1 MSEILDMKL
10 TYYNNRQEDLQS
22 SNGQRQFKK
31 KAREDLDFWLYV
43 ISKTILGL
51 MVPSAESVKL
61 ILCLTGINVSLEALS
76 CIFSQW
82 HFISN
87 WSRFNL

>member
-31 KAREDLDFWLYV
+31 NKPEK
-43 ISKTILGL
+43 I
-51 MVPSAESVKL
+51 
-61 ILCLTGINVSLEALS
+61 
-76 CIFSQW
+76 
-82 HFISN
+82 
-87 WSRFNL
+87 